1 MKRALTAV
9 ILCVALPAHAADP
22 LPVPPPLSPIKANP
36 EASLSPLRLDEG
48 DLLRVEKRARYK
60 RAVGIGLAVPGITF
74 LVLGAVLIGAGA
86 KDDRLVNGAAEIAT
100 GSVSAGIGLVFTI
113 PGALLW
119 VGGQDDLDLTAW
131 RRRHLAP
138 VPTP

>member
-1 MKRALTAV
+1 MKRALTTA
-9 ILCVALPAHAADP
+9 ILCIALRARAAN
-22 LPVPPPLSPIKANP
+22 PVPVLPPLSPIKANP
-36 EASLSPLRLDEG
+36 EASLSPLHLAEG
-48 DLLRVEKRARYK
+48 DLLRIAKRARYK

-100 GSVSAGIGLVFTI
+100 GSVSAGIGLVLTI

-119 VGGQDDLDLTAW
+119 VGGQDDLDLAGW
-131 RRRHLAP
+131 RRRHLDP
-138 VPTP
+138 VSTP